1 MYLVPGHFAMLLHCI
16 AHHCSLFSLIHCCL
30 RFHLARVWLS
40 CRVMCQGGVIIVYC
54 ALTPLTTDNT
64 HLIFSVGVKHNCSW
78 PRSQARPPLHWQATS
93 LLLLLFTVFLHDLIQ
108 SLCVL
113 LFTQGYYLCFSPDCA
128 ARCCRLAP
136 SSYSLFWFLV
146 KMTKVTTG
154 QRCPG
159 SLGCPPQQT
168 RSWRRVDCTCEL

>member
-1 MYLVPGHFAMLLHCI
+1 MQNISGWVRQRQRPVVRPAAVSWAGWTLTRSRARTIYVDRYTYHDMYLVPGHFAMLLHCS
-16 AHHCSLFSLIHCCL
+16 SLFSLIHCCL

-40 CRVMCQGGVIIVYC
+40 CSVMCQGGVIIVYC

-113 LFTQGYYLCFSPDCA
+113 LFT
-128 ARCCRLAP
+128 
-136 SSYSLFWFLV
+136 
-146 KMTKVTTG
+146 
-154 QRCPG
+154 
-159 SLGCPPQQT
+159 
-168 RSWRRVDCTCEL
+168 